1 VQFLFK
7 PREVLSIQKDIL
19 NYLEKTVIQEL
30 LQKQKIK
37 FILQKY
43 QNISIFINKIAQNR
57 EMNGILTRIQTLGV

>member
-30 LQKQKIK
+30 LQKKKIK